1 MLNGSMTEQTDVAV
15 IVALLS
21 RKMNGLTI
29 TGTIATIVG
38 QKWEEK
44 KMENKYILQKSIDT
58 YGEKAI
64 IDLFFEESAELT
76 KALLKAR
83 RYGTDPKR
91 ISDIVDEIA
100 DVTICLE
107 YLKMIYKC
115 DKAVDDRIDYKI
127 DRTAQRIAELNSRQ
141 DWKSQLYNAFMGGKC

>member
-1 MLNGSMTEQTDVAV
+1 
-15 IVALLS
+15 
-21 RKMNGLTI
+21 
-29 TGTIATIVG
+29 
-38 QKWEEK
+38 
-44 KMENKYILQKSIDT
+44 MENKYILQKSIDT

-64 IDLFFEESAELT
+64 IDLFFEEAAQLT
-76 KALLKAR
+76 YALMTVR
-83 RYGTDPKR
+83 RYGTESKR
-91 ISDIVDEIA
+91 VEGVVDEIA

-141 DWKSQLYNAFMGGKC
+141 DLKSQLYNAFTGGKG

>member
-1 MLNGSMTEQTDVAV
+1 MVN
-15 IVALLS
+15 
-21 RKMNGLTI
+21 
-29 TGTIATIVG
+29 
-38 QKWEEK
+38 
-44 KMENKYILQKSIDT
+44 NKYILQKSIDT

>member
-1 MLNGSMTEQTDVAV
+1 
-15 IVALLS
+15 
-21 RKMNGLTI
+21 
-29 TGTIATIVG
+29 
-38 QKWEEK
+38 
-44 KMENKYILQKSIDT
+44 MENKKYILQKSIDT

-83 RYGTDPKR
+83 RYGTNPKR

-141 DWKSQLYNAFMGGKC
+141 DWKSQLYNAFTGGKG

>member
-1 MLNGSMTEQTDVAV
+1 MKTN
-15 IVALLS
+15 I
-21 RKMNGLTI
+21 
-29 TGTIATIVG
+29 GTIAVNVGIWVFLMDLDLNLNRITVHIVAR
-38 QKWEEK
+38 KWEEK
-44 KMENKYILQKSIDT
+44 KMENKYILQNSIDT

-141 DWKSQLYNAFMGGKC
+141 DWKSQLYNAFTGGKC